1 MEQKQISFWVRDW
14 LILSASVMIATWALG
29 IPGNLAT
36 LMLAAAVISLLNSF
50 VRPMLLVLSLP
61 FLIATMGLGMILVL
75 WLINSV
81 IFYLAWNIVS
91 PANITFAAAMF
102 GAVFVSA
109 AQFFLNLIF
118 GIPHKKISVSG
129 GNAAPPPPPQTRQR
143 SRRRED
149 DQDVIDI

>member
-61 FLIATMGLGMILVL
+61 FLIAQLPKIQMRP
-75 WLINSV
+75 
-81 IFYLAWNIVS
+81 VS
-91 PANITFAAAMF
+91 LR
-102 GAVFVSA
+102 VSA
-109 AQFFLNLIF
+109 LFYQ
-118 GIPHKKISVSG
+118 
-129 GNAAPPPPPQTRQR
+129 
-143 SRRRED
+143 
-149 DQDVIDI
+149 

>member
-102 GAVFVSA
+102 GAVFGSA

-149 DQDVIDI
+149 DHDVIDI

>member
-1 MEQKQISFWVRDW
+1 MEQKQISFWIRDW

-29 IPGNLAT
+29 IPGNIVT
-36 LMLAAAVISLLNSF
+36 LMLTAAVISLLNSF

-91 PANITFAAAMF
+91 PANITFAAAML
-102 GAVFVSA
+102 GAVFVSL
-109 AQFFLNLIF
+109 AQFFLNSVF
-118 GIPHKKISVSG
+118 GIPRKKISIG
-129 GNAAPPPPPQTRQR
+129 TGNAEPPSQPKPR
-143 SRRRED
+143 SRHRED
-149 DQDVIDI
+149 DSDAIDI